1 MSKRK
6 SKSNI
11 FYKLYRYINIIFKVF
26 LFSYISI
33 INTQVSPS
41 EISLVIDG
49 DGNQTI
55 LNENFYKD
63 PDNVIVNGETR
74 NDCKK
79 FCVLTTKPNNIQL
92 QFYDDITTC
101 ENMFYGA
108 SDITEIDFSSF
119 DSFGVTSMKNMFKEC
134 TNLISIKF
142 GNFRTSSVVTM
153 ESLFRDCKKIEYID
167 LSNFVT
173 TSLTNMLEV
182 FSHCESLISMDLTS
196 FKTTQ
201 VTIIKDLFA
210 YCYKLVSVNLSSF
223 DTSNVDNMQGIFFCC
238 YQLKYID
245 LENFRTNSLRNLWYT
260 FGYCRSLIYLNLRY
274 FKISDTQNVD
284 LLDTFKAHP
293 TTTKY
298 CIEDLYTKN
307 YLLSDIDVD
316 CLNLCFKENAE
327 PDIQHNECVCN
338 ENNKFE
344 FENTC
349 YHICPNNMMHV
360 LNDKYICSFNVPENY
375 YLDNSDNIYKECYST
390 CKNCSQGG
398 NNERHNCQECK
409 EGLRFINDPFAIE
422 NNCYRQCSFYSYF
435 IAMQNYQCTQSCIF
449 TGFQK
454 KIEPKKKCIDDCKND
469 DEYIYEYNNECLN
482 ECPENT
488 KTYVEGKKCVN
499 SCTNQQFEYNNKC
512 YDDCPSDT
520 KRLFNIK
527 RICAE
532 TIPENYYLDNN
543 NNIYK
548 KCYDKC
554 KKCSQ
559 LGDDTNNQC
568 DECKD
573 GYKFITD
580 TYANS
585 KNCYSICNYNYY
597 FTGYNQYVCTNSNEC
612 PSPYNKLISDK
623 KKCIDD
629 CKNDN
634 QYIYDYN
641 NNCKQTC
648 PTNTKKYEDQKLC
661 LDDCYTELFE
671 YNNECLNDCP
681 SGKHRIFIDRN
692 ICAETIPENYYLDN
706 NDNIYKKCYDKCKK
720 CSQLGDDTNNQCDEC
735 KDGYKFITD
744 TYANSKNCYSICN
757 YNYYFTGYNQY
768 VCTNSNE
775 CPSPYNKL
783 ISDKKKCI
791 DDCKNDNQYIY
802 DYNNNCKQTCP
813 TNTKKYEDQKLCL
826 DDCYTELFEYNNE
839 CLNDCPSGKH
849 RIFIDRNRC
858 TDELPEGFVLDNT
871 DNIYKKCFETC
882 KVCNQ
887 VGNDDNNNCEQCID
901 NYKFLD
907 DSFAKPKNCYYD
919 CDNYYMFDSSNQ
931 YMCIDSCPP
940 EFKNLISQRKKCI
953 DDCQKDDDYI
963 FTYEEQCL
971 LLCPD
976 NLKIDDETKYCLIS
990 CYPEQFECENI
1001 CYSRLPSGN
1010 DEFFHDK
1017 KIYINNLENFE
1028 NIVNM
1033 IFEAYPP
1040 EIGNKILL
1048 ERPDNRVYE
1057 ITNSLDELD
1066 LLQNKTKNIWG
1077 LSIVDLGFC
1086 ETILKRENNISENDS
1101 LIFIKNEIKSNK
1113 VSERNVHIDV
1123 YNPNTR
1129 DKLNLSLCEEIP
1141 VNIYLPMELSIGT
1154 KQLYD
1159 KMKKSGYD
1167 LFNINDPFYQD
1178 VCTPFDSS
1186 NGTDILLTDRIDY
1199 IYYNE
1204 DTKCQSNCLYTQ
1216 YTMETKYISCS
1227 CSINEEVN
1235 NEHKK
1240 SDKFNPKKIYES
1252 FYEVLKYSNYD
1263 IIKCYKIILNIK
1275 VITINLGSLIVILYF
1290 ICYLICLFIFIFRGI
1305 IPIRIKLR
1313 NNLYKE
1319 QKNFNLYIKF
1329 NINKLLYPPI
1339 KKKQNP
1345 KFNFKKGIQNRNKI
1359 IFNKNIIQLNINR
1372 NSNFDYIKNINSYS
1386 SSSFNAVGKLPYEK
1400 YNDPKINGTIKSNN
1414 RLNEKKLKIEY
1425 SDYELNELEYE
1436 RAIKLDKR
1444 TLCQLYCAILK
1455 REHLIIFTFFN
1466 CDDYNLLSVKVSR
1479 CIFLMVGDMALNV
1492 FFFSDDSM
1500 HKLFLT
1506 YGKYDF
1512 IQQIPQ
1518 ITYSTII
1525 SQIIEVFLCYLS
1537 LTDTYIYLLKKNLVK
1552 RNIRIIKSII
1562 KYIRIK
1568 LVMYFIFLFI
1578 FFSIYWY
1585 IISVFCGVYRNTQIA
1600 FIKDSIIS
1608 FTIGLIYHFVLYF
1621 ISASLRICSLRS
1633 SKKDCKCLYNFSYI
1647 IPFF

>member
-26 LFSYISI
+26 FFSYISI
-33 INTQVSPS
+33 INTQVSPF

-327 PDIQHNECVCN
+327 PDIQHNGCVCN

-349 YHICPNNMMHV
+349 YHICPNNMKHV

-390 CKNCSQGG
+390 CKKCSQGG

-422 NNCYRQCSFYSYF
+422 NNCYTQCSFYSYF
-435 IAMQNYQCTQSCIF
+435 IAMQNYQCTQSCIL

-512 YDDCPSDT
+512 YDDCPSGT

-527 RICAE
+527 R
-532 TIPENYYLDNN
+532 
-543 NNIYK
+543 
-548 KCYDKC
+548 
-554 KKCSQ
+554 
-559 LGDDTNNQC
+559 
-568 DECKD
+568 
-573 GYKFITD
+573 
-580 TYANS
+580 
-585 KNCYSICNYNYY
+585 
-597 FTGYNQYVCTNSNEC
+597 
-612 PSPYNKLISDK
+612 
-623 KKCIDD
+623 
-629 CKNDN
+629 
-634 QYIYDYN
+634 
-641 NNCKQTC
+641 
-648 PTNTKKYEDQKLC
+648 
-661 LDDCYTELFE
+661 
-671 YNNECLNDCP
+671 
-681 SGKHRIFIDRN
+681 

-858 TDELPEGFVLDNT
+858 TDELPEGFFLDNT

-887 VGNDDNNNCEQCID
+887 VGNDDNNNCDQCID

-907 DSFAKPKNCYYD
+907 DSFAKPKNCYHD

-1017 KIYINNLENFE
+1017 KIYINNFENFE
-1028 NIVNM
+1028 NILNM

-1048 ERPDNRVYE
+1048 ERPDNKVYE

-1086 ETILKRENNISENDS
+1086 ETKLKRENNISENDS

-1141 VNIYLPMELSIGT
+1141 INIYLPMELSIGT

-1216 YTMETKYISCS
+1216 YTMESKYISCS

-1235 NEHKK
+1235 KEHKK

-1319 QKNFNLYIKF
+1319 RKNFNLYIKF
-1329 NINKLLYPPI
+1329 NINKLLFPPI
-1339 KKKQNP
+1339 KKKPNP

-1414 RLNEKKLKIEY
+1414 RLDEKKSKIEY

-1552 RNIRIIKSII
+1552 RNIRSIKSII

-1608 FTIGLIYHFVLYF
+1608 FTIGLIYPFVLYF

>member
-33 INTQVSPS
+33 INTQVSFS

-108 SDITEIDFSSF
+108 SDITEIDFSDF
-119 DSFGVTSMKNMFKEC
+119 NSFGVTSMKNMFKEC

-245 LENFRTNSLRNLWYT
+245 LENFRTNSLTNLWYT
-260 FGYCRSLIYLNLRY
+260 FSFCHSLIYLNLRY

-307 YLLSDIDVD
+307 YLLRDIDVD

-327 PDIQHNECVCN
+327 PDIQHNGCVCN

-349 YHICPNNMMHV
+349 YHICPNNMKHV

-390 CKNCSQGG
+390 CKKCSQGG

-409 EGLRFINDPFAIE
+409 EGFRFINDPFAIE
-422 NNCYRQCSFYSYF
+422 NNCYTQCSFYSYF
-435 IAMQNYQCTQSCIF
+435 IAMENYQCTQSCIF

-512 YDDCPSDT
+512 YDDCPSGT

-527 RICAE
+527 R
-532 TIPENYYLDNN
+532 
-543 NNIYK
+543 
-548 KCYDKC
+548 
-554 KKCSQ
+554 
-559 LGDDTNNQC
+559 
-568 DECKD
+568 
-573 GYKFITD
+573 
-580 TYANS
+580 
-585 KNCYSICNYNYY
+585 
-597 FTGYNQYVCTNSNEC
+597 
-612 PSPYNKLISDK
+612 
-623 KKCIDD
+623 
-629 CKNDN
+629 
-634 QYIYDYN
+634 
-641 NNCKQTC
+641 
-648 PTNTKKYEDQKLC
+648 
-661 LDDCYTELFE
+661 
-671 YNNECLNDCP
+671 
-681 SGKHRIFIDRN
+681 

-720 CSQLGDDTNNQCDEC
+720 CSQLGDDTNNQCNEC

-858 TDELPEGFVLDNT
+858 TDELPEGFFLDNT

-887 VGNDDNNNCEQCID
+887 VGNEDNNNCDQCID

-1017 KIYINNLENFE
+1017 KIYINNFENFE
-1028 NIVNM
+1028 NILNM

-1123 YNPNTR
+1123 YNPNKR

-1216 YTMETKYISCS
+1216 YSMESKYISCS

-1339 KKKQNP
+1339 KKKPNP

-1400 YNDPKINGTIKSNN
+1400 YNNPKINGTIKSNK
-1414 RLNEKKLKIEY
+1414 RLDEKKSKIEY

-1552 RNIRIIKSII
+1552 RNIRSIKSII

-1608 FTIGLIYHFVLYF
+1608 FTIGLIYPFVLYF

>member
-33 INTQVSPS
+33 INTQVSFS

-108 SDITEIDFSSF
+108 SDITEIDFSDF
-119 DSFGVTSMKNMFKEC
+119 NSFGVTSMKNMFKEC

-260 FGYCRSLIYLNLRY
+260 FGNCRSLIYLNLRY

-307 YLLSDIDVD
+307 YLLSDTDVD

-327 PDIQHNECVCN
+327 PDIQHNGCVCN

-349 YHICPNNMMHV
+349 YHICPNNMKHV

-390 CKNCSQGG
+390 CKKCSQGG

-409 EGLRFINDPFAIE
+409 EGFRFINDPFAIE
-422 NNCYRQCSFYSYF
+422 NNCYTQCSFYSYF
-435 IAMQNYQCTQSCIF
+435 IAMENYQCTQSCIF

-512 YDDCPSDT
+512 YDDCPSGT

-527 RICAE
+527 R
-532 TIPENYYLDNN
+532 
-543 NNIYK
+543 
-548 KCYDKC
+548 
-554 KKCSQ
+554 
-559 LGDDTNNQC
+559 
-568 DECKD
+568 
-573 GYKFITD
+573 
-580 TYANS
+580 
-585 KNCYSICNYNYY
+585 
-597 FTGYNQYVCTNSNEC
+597 
-612 PSPYNKLISDK
+612 
-623 KKCIDD
+623 
-629 CKNDN
+629 
-634 QYIYDYN
+634 
-641 NNCKQTC
+641 
-648 PTNTKKYEDQKLC
+648 
-661 LDDCYTELFE
+661 
-671 YNNECLNDCP
+671 
-681 SGKHRIFIDRN
+681 

-858 TDELPEGFVLDNT
+858 TDELPEGFFLDNT

-887 VGNDDNNNCEQCID
+887 VGNDDINNCDQCID

-1017 KIYINNLENFE
+1017 KIYINNFENFE
-1028 NIVNM
+1028 NILNM

-1077 LSIVDLGFC
+1077 LSIVYLGFC

-1216 YTMETKYISCS
+1216 YTMESKYISCS

-1313 NNLYKE
+1313 NNLYNE

-1339 KKKQNP
+1339 KKKPNP

-1386 SSSFNAVGKLPYEK
+1386 SSSFNAVGKLSYEK
-1400 YNDPKINGTIKSNN
+1400 YNVPKINGTIKSNN
-1414 RLNEKKLKIEY
+1414 RLDEKKSKIEY

-1552 RNIRIIKSII
+1552 RNIRSIKSII

>member
-26 LFSYISI
+26 FFSYISI

-63 PDNVIVNGETR
+63 PDNVIVNGETK

-119 DSFGVTSMKNMFKEC
+119 NSFGVTSMKNMFKEC

-245 LENFRTNSLRNLWYT
+245 LENFRTNSLTNLWYT
-260 FGYCRSLIYLNLRY
+260 FSYCRSLIYLNLRY
-274 FKISDTQNVD
+274 FKVSDTQNVD

-327 PDIQHNECVCN
+327 PDIQHNGCVCN

-349 YHICPNNMMHV
+349 YHICPNNMKHV

-390 CKNCSQGG
+390 CKKCSQGG

-422 NNCYRQCSFYSYF
+422 NNCYTQCSFYSYF

-454 KIEPKKKCIDDCKND
+454 KIEPKKKCIDDCKKD
-469 DEYIYEYNNECLN
+469 DVYIYEYNNECLN

-512 YDDCPSDT
+512 YDDCPSGT

-543 NNIYK
+543 DNIYK

-568 DECKD
+568 NECKD

-585 KNCYSICNYNYY
+585 KNCYSI
-597 FTGYNQYVCTNSNEC
+597 C

-681 SGKHRIFIDRN
+681 S
-692 ICAETIPENYYLDN
+692 E
-706 NDNIYKKCYDKCKK
+706 
-720 CSQLGDDTNNQCDEC
+720 
-735 KDGYKFITD
+735 
-744 TYANSKNCYSICN
+744 
-757 YNYYFTGYNQY
+757 
-768 VCTNSNE
+768 
-775 CPSPYNKL
+775 
-783 ISDKKKCI
+783 
-791 DDCKNDNQYIY
+791 
-802 DYNNNCKQTCP
+802 
-813 TNTKKYEDQKLCL
+813 
-826 DDCYTELFEYNNE
+826 
-839 CLNDCPSGKH
+839 KH

-858 TDELPEGFVLDNT
+858 TDELPEGFFLDNT

-887 VGNDDNNNCEQCID
+887 VGNDDNNNCDQCID

-1017 KIYINNLENFE
+1017 KIYINNFENFE
-1028 NIVNM
+1028 NILNM

-1141 VNIYLPMELSIGT
+1141 INIYLPMELSIGT

-1216 YTMETKYISCS
+1216 YTMESKYISCS

-1240 SDKFNPKKIYES
+1240 SNKFNPKKIYES
-1252 FYEVLKYSNYD
+1252 FYEVLKYSNFD
-1263 IIKCYKIILNIK
+1263 IIKCYKIILNIN
-1275 VITINLGSLIVILYF
+1275 VITINFGSMIVILYF

-1313 NNLYKE
+1313 NNLYNE

-1339 KKKQNP
+1339 KKNPNP
-1345 KFNFKKGIQNRNKI
+1345 KFNFKKRIQNKNKI
-1359 IFNKNIIQLNINR
+1359 IFNKNIIHLNINR
-1372 NSNFDYIKNINSYS
+1372 NNNFDYIKNVNSYS
-1386 SSSFNAVGKLPYEK
+1386 SSSFNAVGKLPIEK
-1400 YNDPKINGTIKSNN
+1400 YSEPKIKGTIKFNN
-1414 RLNEKKLKIEY
+1414 KLEGKKSKIEY

-1455 REHLIIFTFFN
+1455 REHLIIFTFCN

-1552 RNIRIIKSII
+1552 RNIRSIF
-1562 KYIRIK
+1562 
-1568 LVMYFIFLFI
+1568 YFF
-1578 FFSIYWY
+1578 
-1585 IISVFCGVYRNTQIA
+1585 
-1600 FIKDSIIS
+1600 
-1608 FTIGLIYHFVLYF
+1608 
-1621 ISASLRICSLRS
+1621 
-1633 SKKDCKCLYNFSYI
+1633 
-1647 IPFF
+1647 

>member
-26 LFSYISI
+26 FFSYISI

-119 DSFGVTSMKNMFKEC
+119 NSFGVTSMKNMFKEC

-210 YCYKLVSVNLSSF
+210 YCFKLVSVNLSSF

-260 FGYCRSLIYLNLRY
+260 FSYCRSLIYLNLRY

-284 LLDTFKAHP
+284 LLDTFKDHP

-307 YLLSDIDVD
+307 YLLSDTDVD

-327 PDIQHNECVCN
+327 PDIQHNGCVCN

-349 YHICPNNMMHV
+349 YHICPNNMKHV

-390 CKNCSQGG
+390 CKKCSQGG

-409 EGLRFINDPFAIE
+409 EGFRFINDPFAIE
-422 NNCYRQCSFYSYF
+422 NNCYTQCSFYSYF
-435 IAMQNYQCTQSCIF
+435 IAMENYQCTQSCIF

-512 YDDCPSDT
+512 YDDCPSGT

-527 RICAE
+527 R
-532 TIPENYYLDNN
+532 
-543 NNIYK
+543 
-548 KCYDKC
+548 
-554 KKCSQ
+554 
-559 LGDDTNNQC
+559 
-568 DECKD
+568 
-573 GYKFITD
+573 
-580 TYANS
+580 
-585 KNCYSICNYNYY
+585 
-597 FTGYNQYVCTNSNEC
+597 
-612 PSPYNKLISDK
+612 
-623 KKCIDD
+623 
-629 CKNDN
+629 
-634 QYIYDYN
+634 
-641 NNCKQTC
+641 
-648 PTNTKKYEDQKLC
+648 
-661 LDDCYTELFE
+661 
-671 YNNECLNDCP
+671 
-681 SGKHRIFIDRN
+681 

-990 CYPEQFECENI
+990 CYPEQFEYENI

-1017 KIYINNLENFE
+1017 KIYINNFENFE
-1028 NIVNM
+1028 NILNM

-1048 ERPDNRVYE
+1048 ERPDNKVYE

-1141 VNIYLPMELSIGT
+1141 INIYLPMELSIGT

-1178 VCTPFDSS
+1178 VCTPFDSP
-1186 NGTDILLTDRIDY
+1186 NGTDMLLTDRIDY

-1216 YTMETKYISCS
+1216 YTMESKYISCS

-1305 IPIRIKLR
+1305 IPIKLR

-1339 KKKQNP
+1339 KKKPNP

-1400 YNDPKINGTIKSNN
+1400 YNAPKINGTIKSNN
-1414 RLNEKKLKIEY
+1414 RLDEKKSKIEY

-1552 RNIRIIKSII
+1552 KNIRSIKSII

-1608 FTIGLIYHFVLYF
+1608 FTIGLIYPFVLYF
-1621 ISASLRICSLRS
+1621 ISACLRICSLRS
-1633 SKKDCKCLYNFSYI
+1633 SKKDSKCLYNFSYI